1 MAENKLRQP
10 GAWVIFD
17 EPFMIPTDFSPA
29 SYQDQLREKVRRITA
44 DFSAFSLPDI
54 QVFSSPEKHYRM
66 RAEFRV
72 WHEKERTDYVMFT
85 QDEFKRPYP
94 IHEFPVGSAL
104 MNNLMP
110 RLLAEINSDELLRH
124 KLYQV
129 EFLTTR
135 SGEAL
140 VTLIYHKALGDDW
153 IARARTL
160 KTALKID
167 IVGRSRKQRLL
178 VERDHVIERLT
189 VAGREYQYQQVEASF
204 TQPNAKVCESMLG
217 WAVEHSKEIG
227 GDLLELY
234 CGNGNFTLP
243 LSQNFDKVLATE
255 VSKTSVES
263 ALFNIAANKI
273 NNIQIA
279 RMSSEEFA
287 QAMDGVREFNRL
299 RHINLADYNFTSIF
313 VDPPRAGLDPH
324 TTSITQRF
332 DNIIYISCNPDTL
345 RENLKII
352 TQTHTIKAFA
362 IFDQFPYTH
371 HVECGV
377 VLQKK

>member
-1 MAENKLRQP
+1 MT
-10 GAWVIFD
+10 
-17 EPFMIPTDFSPA
+17 PTDFSTA
-29 SYQDQLREKVRRITA
+29 AYQDQLSRKLEKIQQ
-44 DFSAFSLPDI
+44 DFSGFSLPEI
-54 QVFSSPEKHYRM
+54 SVFSSPEKHYRM

-72 WHEKERTDYVMFT
+72 WHQQDRTEYVMFT

-94 IHEFPVGSAL
+94 IHEFPVGSVL
-104 MNNLMP
+104 MNQLMSSV
-110 RLLAEINSDELLRH
+110 LEAINGDDLLRR

-129 EFLTTR
+129 EFLTTQ

-140 VTLIYHKALGDDW
+140 VTLIYHKPLDEAW
-153 IARARTL
+153 IATARSL
-160 KTALKID
+160 KQKLGID

-178 VERDHVIERLT
+178 IERDHVIERMT
-189 VAGREYQYQQVEASF
+189 VAGREYTYQQVEASF
-204 TQPNAKVCESMLG
+204 TQPNATVCEAMLS
-217 WAVEHSKEIG
+217 WAVENSKG
-227 GDLLELY
+227 WSGDLLELY

-243 LSQNFDKVLATE
+243 LSQNFGKVLATE

-263 ALFNIAANKI
+263 AQFNISANQI
-273 NNIQIA
+273 DNIQIA
-279 RMSSEEFA
+279 RMSSEEFS

-299 RHINLADYNFTSIF
+299 RHVKLADYNFTSIF

-332 DNIIYISCNPDTL
+332 DNILYISCNPDTL
-345 RENLKII
+345 RENLKTI
-352 TQTHTIKAFA
+352 TQTHSIKAFA

>member
-1 MAENKLRQP
+1 MT
-10 GAWVIFD
+10 
-17 EPFMIPTDFSPA
+17 PTDFSTTA
-29 SYQDQLREKVRRITA
+29 YQHQLAEKVAKIQH
-44 DFSAFSLPDI
+44 DFAEFSLPEI
-54 QVFSSPEKHYRM
+54 SVFSSPEKHYRM

-72 WHEKERTDYVMFT
+72 WHQQERTEYVMFT

-104 MNNLMP
+104 MNQLMP
-110 RLLAEINSDELLRH
+110 RVLQEINDDDLLRR

-129 EFLTTR
+129 DFLTTQ

-140 VTLIYHKALGDDW
+140 VTLIYHKPLDDNW
-153 IARARTL
+153 IAKAKLL
-160 KTALKID
+160 KEKLGID
-167 IVGRSRKQRLL
+167 VIGRSRKQRLL
-178 VERDHVIERLT
+178 VDRDHVIERLT
-189 VAGREYQYQQVEASF
+189 VAGRQYTYQQVEASF
-204 TQPNAKVCESMLG
+204 TQPNASICEAMLD
-217 WAVEHSKEIG
+217 WAVKNSEGLG

-243 LSQNFDKVLATE
+243 LSQNFSKVLATE

-273 NNIQIA
+273 DNIQIA
-279 RMSSEEFA
+279 RMSSEEFS

-299 RHINLADYNFTSIF
+299 RHVNLADYQFSTIF

-324 TTSITQRF
+324 TTSITQGF
-332 DNIIYISCNPDTL
+332 DNILYISCNPDTL
-345 RENLKII
+345 RENLKTI
-352 TQTHTIKAFA
+352 TQTHQTQAFA

-377 VLQKK
+377 ILKKK

>member
-1 MAENKLRQP
+1 
-10 GAWVIFD
+10 
-17 EPFMIPTDFSPA
+17 MIPTDFSPA

-44 DFSAFSLPDI
+44 DFSAFSLPGI

-129 EFLTTR
+129 EFLTTQ

-243 LSQNFDKVLATE
+243 LSQNFNKVLATE

>member
-1 MAENKLRQP
+1 MT
-10 GAWVIFD
+10 
-17 EPFMIPTDFSPA
+17 PTDFSST
-29 SYQDQLREKVRRITA
+29 SYQKQLTDKLTKIQQ
-44 DFSAFSLPDI
+44 DFAEFSFPEI
-54 QVFSSPEKHYRM
+54 SVFSSPEKHYRM

-72 WHEKERTDYVMFT
+72 WHQQERTEYVMFT

-104 MNNLMP
+104 MNQLMP
-110 RLLAEINSDELLRH
+110 RVLQEINSDDLLRR

-129 EFLTTR
+129 DFLTTQ

-140 VTLIYHKALGDDW
+140 VTLIYHKPLDESWVAKAQTLKHALG
-153 IARARTL
+153 
-160 KTALKID
+160 ID
-167 IVGRSRKQRLL
+167 LIGRSRKQRLL

-189 VAGREYQYQQVEASF
+189 VVGREYIYQQVEASF
-204 TQPNAKVCESMLG
+204 TQPNAKVCEAMLT
-217 WAVEHSKEIG
+217 WAVENSRG
-227 GDLLELY
+227 FSGDLLELY

-243 LSQNFDKVLATE
+243 LSQNFSKVLATE

-263 ALFNIAANKI
+263 AQFNIAANQI
-273 NNIQIA
+273 ENIQIA
-279 RMSSEEFA
+279 RMSSEEFS

-299 RHINLADYNFTSIF
+299 RHVNLADYNFSTIF

-332 DNIIYISCNPDTL
+332 DNILYISCNPDTL
-345 RENLKII
+345 RENLK
-352 TQTHTIKAFA
+352 TLVQTHAIKAFA

>member
-1 MAENKLRQP
+1 MT
-10 GAWVIFD
+10 
-17 EPFMIPTDFSPA
+17 PTDFSTTA
-29 SYQDQLREKVRRITA
+29 YQQQLAEKLAKIQQ
-44 DFSAFSLPDI
+44 DFAEFSLPEI
-54 QVFSSPEKHYRM
+54 SVFSSPEKHYRM

-72 WHEKERTDYVMFT
+72 WHQQERTEYVMFT

-104 MNNLMP
+104 MNQLMP
-110 RLLAEINSDELLRH
+110 SVLQEINDDDLLRR

-129 EFLTTR
+129 DFLTTQ

-140 VTLIYHKALGDDW
+140 VTLIYHKPLDENW
-153 IARARTL
+153 IAKAKLL
-160 KTALKID
+160 KEKLGID
-167 IVGRSRKQRLL
+167 VIGRSRKQRLL

-189 VAGREYQYQQVEASF
+189 VAGRQYTYQQVEASF
-204 TQPNAKVCESMLG
+204 TQPNASICEAMLD
-217 WAVEHSKEIG
+217 WAVGNSKDLG

-243 LSQNFDKVLATE
+243 LSQNFSKVLATE

-263 ALFNIAANKI
+263 AQFNIAVNQI
-273 NNIQIA
+273 ENIQIA
-279 RMSSEEFA
+279 RMSSEEFS

-299 RHINLADYNFTSIF
+299 RHVNLADYQFSTIF

-324 TTSITQRF
+324 TTSITQGF
-332 DNIIYISCNPDTL
+332 DNILYISCNPNTL
-345 RENLKII
+345 RDNLKTI
-352 TQTHTIKAFA
+352 TQTHQIQAFA

-377 VLQKK
+377 ILKKK

>member
-1 MAENKLRQP
+1 MT
-10 GAWVIFD
+10 
-17 EPFMIPTDFSPA
+17 PTDFSAA
-29 SYQDQLREKVRRITA
+29 SYQLQLNQKLTKIQQ
-44 DFSAFSLPDI
+44 DFAEFLLPKI
-54 QVFSSPEKHYRM
+54 SVFCSPEKNYRM

-72 WHEKERTDYVMFT
+72 WHQQERTEYVMFT

-104 MNNLMP
+104 MNRLMP
-110 RLLAEINSDELLRH
+110 QLLQEINSDDLLRG

-129 EFLTTR
+129 DFLTTQ

-140 VTLIYHKALGDDW
+140 VTLIYHKPLDEAW
-153 IARARTL
+153 VAKAKSL
-160 KTALKID
+160 KQSLRID
-167 IVGRSRKQRLL
+167 IIGRSRKQRLL
-178 VERDHVIERLT
+178 IERDHVIERLI
-189 VAGREYQYQQVEASF
+189 VGGHEYTYQQVEASF
-204 TQPNAKVCESMLG
+204 TQPNAKICESMLN
-217 WAVEHSKEIG
+217 WAVENSSGLG

-243 LSQNFDKVLATE
+243 LSQNFSKVLATE

-263 ALFNIAANKI
+263 AQYNIAANRI

-299 RHINLADYNFTSIF
+299 RHVNLADYSFSTIF

-332 DNIIYISCNPDTL
+332 DNILYISCNPETL
-345 RENLKII
+345 RENLRTI
-352 TQTHTIKAFA
+352 TDTHMIKAFA

-377 VLQKK
+377 MLQKK

>member
-1 MAENKLRQP
+1 MN
-10 GAWVIFD
+10 
-17 EPFMIPTDFSPA
+17 PTDFSPA
-29 SYQDQLREKVRRITA
+29 SYQHQLDEKIHRIQA
-44 DFSAFSLPDI
+44 DFSVFSLPDI
-54 QVFSSPEKHYRM
+54 QVFPSPEKHYRM

-72 WHEKERTDYVMFT
+72 WHEKERTDYIMFS

-94 IHEFPVGSAL
+94 IYEFPVGSVLINA
-104 MNNLMP
+104 LMP
-110 RLLAEINSDELLRH
+110 RLLTEINSDELLRH

-129 EFLTTR
+129 EFLTTQ

-140 VTLIYHKALGDDW
+140 VTLIYHKALGEDW
-153 IARARTL
+153 IARVSRL
-160 KTALKID
+160 KTELGID
-167 IVGRSRKQRLL
+167 VVGRSRKQRVL
-178 VERDHVIERLT
+178 VDRDYVIEHLT
-189 VAGREYQYQQVEASF
+189 VAGQTYTYKQVEASF
-204 TQPNAKVCESMLG
+204 TQPNASVCEKMLG

-243 LSQNFDKVLATE
+243 LSRNFDKVLATE

-263 ALFNIAANKI
+263 AQFNIAANKI

-279 RMSSEEFA
+279 RMSSEEFS

-299 RHINLADYNFTSIF
+299 RHVNLADYNFSTIF

-324 TTSITQRF
+324 TTSIAQGF

-345 RENLKII
+345 RDNLTSI
-352 TQTHTIKAFA
+352 TQTHTITAFA

-371 HVECGV
+371 HLECGV
-377 VLQKK
+377 ILKRK

>member
-1 MAENKLRQP
+1 MT
-10 GAWVIFD
+10 
-17 EPFMIPTDFSPA
+17 PTDFSTA
-29 SYQDQLREKVRRITA
+29 SYQQQLAEKLIRIQQ
-44 DFSAFSLPDI
+44 DFAEFSLPEI
-54 QVFSSPEKHYRM
+54 AVFSSPEKHYRM

-72 WHEKERTDYVMFT
+72 WHQQDRTEYVMFT

-104 MNNLMP
+104 INQLMP
-110 RLLAEINSDELLRH
+110 RVLQAINSDDLLRR

-129 EFLTTR
+129 EFLTTL

-140 VTLIYHKALGDDW
+140 VTLIYHKPLDEAW
-153 IARARTL
+153 TAKAKQL
-160 KTALKID
+160 KTELNID
-167 IVGRSRKQRLL
+167 IIGRSRKQRLL

-189 VAGREYQYQQVEASF
+189 VAGREYTYQQVEASF
-204 TQPNAKVCESMLG
+204 TQPNAAICTAMLS
-217 WAVEHSKEIG
+217 WAVENSKGLG

-263 ALFNIAANKI
+263 AQFNIAANQI
-273 NNIQIA
+273 GNIQIA
-279 RMSSEEFA
+279 RMSSEEFS

-299 RHINLADYNFTSIF
+299 RHVNLADYHFSTIF

-324 TTSITQRF
+324 TTAITQGF
-332 DNIIYISCNPDTL
+332 DNILYISCNPDTL
-345 RENLKII
+345 RENLRTI
-352 TQTHTIKAFA
+352 TQTHQIKAFA
-362 IFDQFPYTH
+362 LFDQFPYTH

-377 VLQKK
+377 ILQKK

>member
-1 MAENKLRQP
+1 MTP
-10 GAWVIFD
+10 
-17 EPFMIPTDFSPA
+17 
-29 SYQDQLREKVRRITA
+29 A
-44 DFSAFSLPDI
+44 DFSTEAYQHQLTNKLDKIRQDFAEFSLPEI
-54 QVFSSPEKHYRM
+54 SVFSSPEKHYRM

-72 WHEKERTDYVMFT
+72 WHQQELTEYVMFT

-94 IHEFPVGSAL
+94 IHDFPVGSVL
-104 MNNLMP
+104 INQLMP
-110 RLLAEINSDELLRH
+110 RLMKEINSDDLLRR

-129 EFLTTR
+129 DFLTTQ
-135 SGEAL
+135 SGQAL
-140 VTLIYHKALGDDW
+140 ITLIYHKPLDEAW
-153 IARARTL
+153 AVRARGL
-160 KTALKID
+160 KHELGID

-178 VERDHVIERLT
+178 IERDHVIERLQ
-189 VAGREYQYQQVEASF
+189 VAGREYMYQQVEASF
-204 TQPNAKVCESMLG
+204 TQPNATICEAMLT
-217 WAVEHSKEIG
+217 WAVDNSKGLG

-243 LSQNFDKVLATE
+243 LAQNFSKVLATE

-263 ALFNIAANKI
+263 AQFNIAANKI
-273 NNIQIA
+273 DNIQIA
-279 RMSSEEFA
+279 RMSSEEFS

-299 RHINLADYNFTSIF
+299 RHVNLADYHFSTIF

-324 TTSITQRF
+324 TTSITQGF
-332 DNIIYISCNPDTL
+332 DNILYISCNPETL
-345 RENLKII
+345 RENLRTITSTHKI
-352 TQTHTIKAFA
+352 TAFA

>member
-1 MAENKLRQP
+1 MT
-10 GAWVIFD
+10 
-17 EPFMIPTDFSPA
+17 PTDFSTTA
-29 SYQDQLREKVRRITA
+29 YQHQLAEKVAKIQH
-44 DFSAFSLPDI
+44 DFAEFSLPEI
-54 QVFSSPEKHYRM
+54 SVFSSPEKHYRM

-72 WHEKERTDYVMFT
+72 WHQQERTEYVMFT

-104 MNNLMP
+104 MNQLMP
-110 RLLAEINSDELLRH
+110 RVLQEINDDDLLRR
-124 KLYQV
+124 KLYQGD
-129 EFLTTR
+129 FLTTQ

-140 VTLIYHKALGDDW
+140 VTLIYHKPLDENW
-153 IARARTL
+153 IAKAKLL
-160 KTALKID
+160 KEKLGID
-167 IVGRSRKQRLL
+167 IIGRSRKQRLL

-189 VAGREYQYQQVEASF
+189 VAGRQYTYQQVEASF
-204 TQPNAKVCESMLG
+204 TQPNASICEAMLD
-217 WAVEHSKEIG
+217 WAVKNSEGLG

-243 LSQNFDKVLATE
+243 LSQNFSKVLATE

-273 NNIQIA
+273 DNIQIA
-279 RMSSEEFA
+279 RMSSEEFS

-299 RHINLADYNFTSIF
+299 RHVNLGDYQFSTIF

-324 TTSITQRF
+324 TTSITQGF
-332 DNIIYISCNPDTL
+332 DNILYISCNPDTL
-345 RENLKII
+345 RENLKAI
-352 TQTHTIKAFA
+352 TQTHQIQAFA

-377 VLQKK
+377 ILKKK

>member
-1 MAENKLRQP
+1 MT
-10 GAWVIFD
+10 
-17 EPFMIPTDFSPA
+17 PTDFSTA
-29 SYQDQLREKVRRITA
+29 SYQAQLSAKLAKIQH
-44 DFSAFSLPDI
+44 DFAEFSLPDI
-54 QVFSSPEKHYRM
+54 TIFASPEKHYRM

-72 WHEKERTDYVMFT
+72 WHQQERTEYVMFT
-85 QDEFKRPYP
+85 QDEFKHPYP
-94 IHEFPVGSAL
+94 IHEFPIGSAL
-104 MNNLMP
+104 MNKLMP
-110 RLLAEINSDELLRH
+110 RLLEEINGDELLRH

-129 EFLTTR
+129 DFLTTQ

-140 VTLIYHKALGDDW
+140 VTLIYHKALNDEW
-153 IARARTL
+153 ISRAQTL
-160 KTALKID
+160 KQQLGID

-178 VERDHVIERLT
+178 VERDHVIERLQ
-189 VAGREYQYQQVEASF
+189 VAGRNYAYQQVEASF
-204 TQPNAKVCESMLG
+204 TQPNATICEAMLT
-217 WAVEHSKEIG
+217 WAVENSKG
-227 GDLLELY
+227 LNGDLLELY

-243 LSQNFDKVLATE
+243 LAQNFGKVLATE

-263 ALFNIAANKI
+263 AQFNIAANEVR
-273 NNIQIA
+273 NIQIA
-279 RMSSEEFA
+279 RMSSEEFS

-299 RHINLADYNFTSIF
+299 RHVNLADYNFSTIF

-332 DNIIYISCNPDTL
+332 DNILYISCNPDTL
-345 RENLKII
+345 RENLKTI
-352 TQTHTIKAFA
+352 TQTHRIKAFA